1 MYYHFL
7 RGITTE
13 TNFNLILSFDD
24 ACFQIMILFLVSAQY
39 ISSSLKNIIN
49 LQRIILTRKETHSR
63 NFEYV
68 SAAHLALTL

>member
-13 TNFNLILSFDD
+13 TNFDLILPFDYE
-24 ACFQIMILFLVSAQY
+24 CFQIIILFLVSAQY
-39 ISSSLKNIIN
+39 ISSSLKNRIN
-49 LQRIILTRKETHSR
+49 LQGIILTRKQTYSS

-68 SAAHLALTL
+68 SAAHLALTS